1 MDASLFTKMLS
12 DKSVT
17 DLKKLG
23 YKYPQADMKEF
34 VELLG
39 TGFYKTIPLKDFNGV
54 KLVYLESV
62 TQVRLSAAKVLLT
75 PQAST
80 QLYGVKA
87 MEEEIISTFT
97 IEQIDTS
104 RDSIRKILS
113 GYAPSNESENRIY
126 GMKKGLEFISDPA
139 NKISEETIYQLYELT
154 IGAFLPEE
162 DRLLPG
168 NKYRHDSVYI
178 VGDKVEHTGLPW
190 QKLSDY
196 MGNLVSFID
205 EETSMNDLLKAA
217 LIHFYIAYLHPWFD
231 GNGRMARLMHLWYL
245 VQQGYSSAL
254 FVPLSEYVEKSR
266 KGYYDAYTL
275 AEPECPDQRC
285 AGCDA
290 LSCVFHREC
299 VSQAWL
305 SSACTQHHGHIQ
317 ESSRAGR
324 RDRKGAGPLAL
335 RPVRLRRRRILYQA
349 VGKGF
354 RQRRICNHSRL
365 CPEVRKAGL
374 VTVQQI
380 WKPHQVPS
388 AKIKDGESFRLE
400 TLPVVCRS
408 LLPCIT
414 AVSL

>member
-12 DKSVT
+12 DKNVT

-39 TGFYKTIPLKDFNGV
+39 TGFYKTLPLKDFNGGA
-54 KLVYLESV
+54 LVYLESV

-75 PQAST
+75 TQAST

-104 RDSIRKILS
+104 RDSVRKILS

-139 NKISEETIYQLYELT
+139 NRITEETIHQLYELT

-190 QKLSDY
+190 QKLPDY
-196 MGNLVSFID
+196 MGSLVAFIS
-205 EETSMNDLLKAA
+205 EESSMNDLLKAA

-275 AEPECPDQRC
+275 SEQNARFSGVLDVTPFLVYFIENVYHKL
-285 AGCDA
+285 GSA
-290 LSCVFHREC
+290 LPAPSTTDTF
-299 VSQAWL
+299 
-305 SSACTQHHGHIQ
+305 
-317 ESSRAGR
+317 
-324 RDRKGAGPLAL
+324 
-335 RPVRLRRRRILYQA
+335 
-349 VGKGF
+349 
-354 RQRRICNHSRL
+354 
-365 CPEVRKAGL
+365 RKALEQGGVTEKEQALWHFVLSAYGDSEFSTKQLEKNFGNAAYATIRSFVLKFEKLGL
-374 VTVQQI
+374 LRSSKYGNRIKYQVQ
-380 WKPHQVPS
+380 K
-388 AKIKDGESFRLE
+388 
-400 TLPVVCRS
+400 
-408 LLPCIT
+408 
-414 AVSL
+414 